1 MGQRGPQAKP
11 TVLKLLHGDDKANP
25 QRINRSEPQPAK
37 GEVSPPSWL
46 SRKARAVWRRLA
58 PDLEAKK
65 VLTLWDREAF
75 ANYCDAVTRRADA
88 ARHLEKEGQVI
99 DAPVFNK
106 NGDMTG
112 YRRTRNPWSLVL
124 RDADAQ
130 VQRWGARF
138 GLTPSERAQI
148 RLPQGGASGDD
159 LLS

>member
-1 MGQRGPQAKP
+1 MGRPALP
-11 TVLKLLHGDDKANP
+11 TNVHLLRGDDKKNP
-25 QRINRSEPQPAK
+25 KRINRSEPQPSG
-37 GEVSPPSWL
+37 GEVTPPSWL

-65 VLTLWDREAF
+65 VLTPWDREAF
-75 ANYCDAVTRRADA
+75 ANYCDAVARRAEA
-88 ARHLEKEGQVI
+88 AKALQKEGQVI

-106 NGDMTG
+106 NGDLTG
-112 YRRTRNPWSLVL
+112 HRRARNPWSLEL

-138 GLTPSERAQI
+138 GLTPSERSQI
-148 RLPQGGASGDD
+148 KLPQGGSGGDD